1 MRVMV
6 MIKGTDAIEAGVQP
20 SEALIRD
27 MTTFNEEL
35 AAAGMMLAGEG
46 LQPSSKGKRVV
57 FGGLDTPIVI
67 DGPFAETKE
76 LIAGFWIWKV
86 KDMDEA
92 VAWARRIPDTDKLH
106 GEVEI
111 RPIVSMEDFEAV
123 TPDIQAREEALREQI
138 GSYGSA

>member
-6 MIKGTDAIEAGVQP
+6 MMKGTPEIEAGVQP
-20 SEALIRD
+20 SEALMKD
-27 MTTFNEEL
+27 MMAFNEEL
-35 AAAGMMLAGEG
+35 VNAGIMQGGEG
-46 LQPSSKGKRVV
+46 LQPSSRGKRVV
-57 FGGLDTPIVI
+57 FGGRGEPTVY

-76 LIAGFWIWKV
+76 LIAGFWIWEV

-111 RPIVSMEDFEAV
+111 RPVMTFEDFDNM
-123 TPDIQAREEALREQI
+123 TPEIAAKEQELRERT
-138 GSYGSA
+138 GG

>member
-6 MIKGTDAIEAGVQP
+6 MMKGTDAIEAQVQP
-20 SEALIRD
+20 SEQMMQD
-27 MTTFNEEL
+27 MLAFNEEL
-35 AAAGMMLAGEG
+35 VAAGMMIAGEG

-57 FGGLDTPIVI
+57 FGGRGEPSVY

-76 LIAGFWIWKV
+76 LIAGFWIWEV

-92 VAWARRIPDTDKLH
+92 VAWARRIPDTDGLH

-111 RPIVSMEDFEAV
+111 RPVVTFEDFENMTPELAV
-123 TPDIQAREEALREQI
+123 REQALRNLTE
-138 GSYGSA
+138 G

>member
-1 MRVMV
+1 MQVMV
-6 MIKGTDAIEAGVQP
+6 MMKGTDAIEAAVQP
-20 SEALIRD
+20 SQALMND
-27 MTTFNEEL
+27 MLAFNEEL
-35 AAAGMMLAGEG
+35 MKAGIMVSGEG

-57 FGGLDTPIVI
+57 FGGRGEPTVY

-76 LIAGFWIWKV
+76 LIAGFWIWNV

-111 RPIVSMEDFEAV
+111 RPVVTFEDFDNMTPELAV
-123 TPDIQAREEALREQI
+123 REQALRDQ
-138 GSYGSA
+138 GQNG

>member
-6 MIKGTDAIEAGVQP
+6 MMKGTPAIEAEAQP
-20 SEALIRD
+20 SEALMKD
-27 MTTFNEEL
+27 MMAFNEEL
-35 AAAGMMLAGEG
+35 VNAGMMIAGEG
-46 LQPSSKGKRVV
+46 LKASRHGKRVV
-57 FGGLDTPIVI
+57 FDGRDNPVVY

-76 LIAGFWIWKV
+76 LIAGFWIWEV

-111 RPIVSMEDFEAV
+111 RPVVTFEDFENM
-123 TPDIQAREEALREQI
+123 TPEIAAKEGELRERT
-138 GSYGSA
+138 GGA

>member
-6 MIKGTDAIEAGVQP
+6 MMKGTDAIEAQVQP
-20 SEALIRD
+20 SEQMMQD
-27 MTTFNEEL
+27 MLAFNEEL
-35 AAAGMMLAGEG
+35 VAAGMMIAGEG

-57 FGGLDTPIVI
+57 FGGRGEPSVY

-76 LIAGFWIWKV
+76 LIAGFWIWEV

-92 VAWARRIPDTDKLH
+92 VAWARRIPDTDGLH

-111 RPIVSMEDFEAV
+111 RPVVTFEDFENM
-123 TPDIQAREEALREQI
+123 TPELAARDRSS
-138 GSYGSA
+138 GT

>member
-6 MIKGTDAIEAGVQP
+6 MMKGTDAIEAQVQP
-20 SEALIRD
+20 SEQMMQD
-27 MTTFNEEL
+27 MLAFNEEL
-35 AAAGMMLAGEG
+35 IAAGMMISGEG

-57 FGGLDTPIVI
+57 FGGRGEPSVY

-76 LIAGFWIWKV
+76 LIAGFWIWEV

-92 VAWARRIPDTDKLH
+92 VAWARRIPDTDGLH

-111 RPIVSMEDFEAV
+111 RPVVTFEDFENM
-123 TPDIQAREEALREQI
+123 TPELAAKEQALRDLTE
-138 GSYGSA
+138 G

>member
-6 MIKGTDAIEAGVQP
+6 MMKGTDAIEAAVQP
-20 SEALIRD
+20 SQALMND
-27 MTTFNEEL
+27 MLAFNEEL
-35 AAAGMMLAGEG
+35 VAAGMMKAGEG

-57 FGGLDTPIVI
+57 FGGRGEPSVY

-76 LIAGFWIWKV
+76 LIAGFWIWEV

-92 VAWARRIPDTDKLH
+92 VAWAKRIPDTDRLH

-111 RPIVSMEDFEAV
+111 RPVVTFEDFEHM
-123 TPDIQAREEALREQI
+123 TPEIAAKEKALRAETET
-138 GSYGSA
+138 

>member
-6 MIKGTDAIEAGVQP
+6 MMKGTPEIEAGVQP
-20 SEALIRD
+20 SEAL
-27 MTTFNEEL
+27 MKEMMAFNEEL
-35 AAAGMMLAGEG
+35 VNAGIMQGGDG

-57 FGGLDTPIVI
+57 FNGRDTPAVY

-76 LIAGFWIWKV
+76 LIAGYWVWEV

-111 RPIVSMEDFEAV
+111 RPVVTFEDFDNM
-123 TPDIQAREEALREQI
+123 TPEIAAKEQELRERT
-138 GSYGSA
+138 GG

>member
-1 MRVMV
+1 MQVMV
-6 MIKGTDAIEAGVQP
+6 MMKGTDAIEAAVQP
-20 SEALIRD
+20 SQALMND
-27 MTTFNEEL
+27 MLAFNEEL
-35 AAAGMMLAGEG
+35 MKAGIMVSGEG

-57 FGGLDTPIVI
+57 FGGRGEPTVY

-76 LIAGFWIWKV
+76 LIAGFWIWNV

-111 RPIVSMEDFEAV
+111 RPVVTFEDFDNM
-123 TPDIQAREEALREQI
+123 TPELAAREQALRDASQD
-138 GSYGSA
+138 

>member
-6 MIKGTDAIEAGVQP
+6 MMKGTDAIEAQVQP
-20 SEALIRD
+20 SEQMMQD
-27 MTTFNEEL
+27 MLAFNEEL
-35 AAAGMMLAGEG
+35 VAAGMMIAGEG

-57 FGGLDTPIVI
+57 FGGRGEPSVY

-76 LIAGFWIWKV
+76 LIAGFWIWEV

-92 VAWARRIPDTDKLH
+92 VAWARRIPDTDGLH

-111 RPIVSMEDFEAV
+111 RPVVTFEDFENM
-123 TPDIQAREEALREQI
+123 TPELAAKEQALRNLTE
-138 GSYGSA
+138 G

>member
-35 AAAGMMLAGEG
+35 AAAGMMRAGEG

-138 GSYGSA
+138 GSYGGA

>member
-6 MIKGTDAIEAGVQP
+6 MMKGTDAIEAQVQP
-20 SEALIRD
+20 SEQMMKD
-27 MTTFNEEL
+27 MLAFNEEL
-35 AAAGMMLAGEG
+35 IAAGMMISGEG

-57 FGGLDTPIVI
+57 FGGRGEPSVY
-67 DGPFAETKE
+67 DGPFSETKE
-76 LIAGFWIWKV
+76 LIAGFWIWEV

-111 RPIVSMEDFEAV
+111 RPVVTFEDFENM
-123 TPDIQAREEALREQI
+123 TPELAAKEQALRDATE
-138 GSYGSA
+138 G

>member
-6 MIKGTDAIEAGVQP
+6 MMKGTDAIEAQVQP
-20 SEALIRD
+20 SEQMMQD
-27 MTTFNEEL
+27 MLAFNEEL
-35 AAAGMMLAGEG
+35 IAAGMMISGEG

-57 FGGLDTPIVI
+57 FGGRGEPAVY

-76 LIAGFWIWKV
+76 LIAGFWIWEV

-92 VAWARRIPDTDKLH
+92 VAWARRIPDTDGLH

-111 RPIVSMEDFEAV
+111 RPVVTFEDFENM
-123 TPDIQAREEALREQI
+123 TPELAAREQALRDATE
-138 GSYGSA
+138 G